1 MSGAPERRDRIDAM
15 GISMPQLIEMLSDE
29 VGRTVLDKTGFTG
42 TFDLHL
48 EFAPAEPLTNGIGPA
63 SLGDPGRSA
72 PVANPSGPSI
82 FAALQEQLG
91 LRLESAKG
99 RVEVLVIDHVERPSA
114 N

>member
-1 MSGAPERRDRIDAM
+1 VSGAPERRDRIDAI
-15 GISMPQLIEMLSDE
+15 GISMPHLIEMLSDE
-29 VGRTVLDKTGFTG
+29 VGRTVFDKTGFTG

-48 EFAPAEPLTNGIGPA
+48 EFAPTEPLANSIGPSSPVDPARPAPAA
-63 SLGDPGRSA
+63 S
-72 PVANPSGPSI
+72 PSGPSI

-99 RVEVLVIDHVERPSA
+99 PVEVLVIDHVERPSA

>member
-1 MSGAPERRDRIDAM
+1 
-15 GISMPQLIEMLSDE
+15 MPQLIEMLSDE

-48 EFAPAEPLTNGIGPA
+48 EFAPAEPLTNGIGPE
-63 SLGDPGRSA
+63 SPGDPTRPA
-72 PVANPSGPSI
+72 PAAPSGPSI
-82 FAALQEQLG
+82 FSALQEQLG

-99 RVEVLVIDHVERPSA
+99 PVEVLVVEHVERPSA